1 MTRWR
6 LVVGLQGLN
15 ELVAHRVDGVEA
27 GHGVLEN
34 HGHLVSP
41 EVGHL
46 ILGKGQHVLALKGNG
61 PADDL
66 AGGLQKPDDRIGLH
80 ALAGAGLAHDAHD
93 LAVVD
98 AVRNAAHR
106 LDLTGRGEEG
116 DVEVLHFQQLSTR
129 IVGGVRLGVEPL
141 VVLLYGFIL
150 CHMLSPPFLFL

>member
-1 MTRWR
+1 MGILLHPFLHIVDAHQLQHLHGAFGGVLLGDG

-66 AGGLQKPDDRIGLH
+66 AGGL
-80 ALAGAGLAHDAHD
+80 
-93 LAVVD
+93 
-98 AVRNAAHR
+98 
-106 LDLTGRGEEG
+106 
-116 DVEVLHFQQLSTR
+116 
-129 IVGGVRLGVEPL
+129 
-141 VVLLYGFIL
+141 
-150 CHMLSPPFLFL
+150 